1 MDKIETGVDKLVELI
16 SQVKSVSIDDAAK
29 KLGISKVVIQEW
41 ADFLEE
47 EKLITIEYKFSKT
60 ILKERKLSEKEVK
73 EKQKEYSS
81 EKDAFV
87 RKVESSLKSLDGDS
101 IGLEKIKKEFDNL
114 KKDLGTEI
122 VKVEKEV
129 KDLEKYEYLKQ
140 NLDKEIQKQIAEF
153 HEIIDASHKDIDA
166 EQKRHQGLLQDLE
179 IEKREFQVK
188 EKRILSLEEKEAEL
202 MKRIQE
208 IVVVAKDVEKRIGSE
223 KTSLT
228 DSEKKILNLQKV
240 VTEIEGAITKKKKD
254 IEPLINKAKK
264 HEEQILALQEDI
276 LNKAREKT
284 KAIKSQVDEGAKAT
298 AKFKE
303 FFDKKSVIS
312 NLIDKIEN
320 EKKEFSDMFKALEK
334 KALAFDLST
343 KSNVVSSHV
352 KTLEKE
358 YNDINKRKSVIRE
371 DLEKLIKLIKG

>member
-16 SQVKSVSIDDAAK
+16 SQVKSISIDDAAK

-41 ADFLEE
+41 ADFLDE
-47 EKLITIEYKFSKT
+47 EKLITLEYKFSKT

-87 RKVESSLKSLDGDS
+87 RKVESSLRSLDGDS
-101 IGLEKIKKEFDNL
+101 MGLEKIKKEFETL

-140 NLDKEIQKQIAEF
+140 NLDKEILKQIAEF
-153 HEIIDASHKDIDA
+153 HQIIDSSHKDIDA
-166 EQKRHQGLLQDLE
+166 EQKRHQGLLEDLE

-188 EKRILSLEEKEAEL
+188 EKRIMSLEEKESEL

-208 IVVVAKDVEKRIGSE
+208 IVEVAKDVEKRIGNEKSSLSE
-223 KTSLT
+223 
-228 DSEKKILNLQKV
+228 SEKKILNLQKV
-240 VTEIEGAITKKKKD
+240 VTEIEDAITRKKKD
-254 IEPLINKAKK
+254 IEPLITKARK

-276 LNKAREKT
+276 LSKSREKT

-312 NLIDKIEN
+312 NLIAKIEG
-320 EKKEFSDMFKALEK
+320 EKKELEEMFKALQK
-334 KALAFDLST
+334 KAVAFDLST

-352 KTLEKE
+352 KQLEKE
-358 YNDINKRKSVIRE
+358 YNDINKRKSVIKE